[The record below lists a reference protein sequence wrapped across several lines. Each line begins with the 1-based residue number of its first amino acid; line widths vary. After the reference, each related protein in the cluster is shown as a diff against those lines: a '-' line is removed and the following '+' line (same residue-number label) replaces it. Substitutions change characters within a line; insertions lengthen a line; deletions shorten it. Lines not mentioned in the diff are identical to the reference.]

1 MIKIKFC
8 LKKDEIKNSKDIS
21 PEDKQKT
28 LEGMKKN
35 FGGESSPIKD
45 QINKL
50 I

>member
-1 MIKIKFC
+1 M
-8 LKKDEIKNSKDIS
+8 EAIKNSKDIS
-21 PEDKQKT
+21 EEDKQKI

-45 QINKL
+45 QVNKL